1 MRIRSALLVL
11 LAVVALLV
19 PVPLASAAT
28 SLDLSVAVRA
38 EPSGAPVSLD
48 TTVYLPD
55 GTGTHPA
62 VLLAHGFGGSKD
74 SVQSQASSLVDDGFV
89 VITYS
94 ARGFG
99 KSGGKIHLD
108 DPDYE
113 VADARAVISAVLAS
127 PAGSRILLDKPGDP
141 RLGVAGGSY
150 GGALALMLAATDP
163 RVDTVVAS
171 ITWNDL
177 AQAFFP
183 DHAGTAIA
191 SSPGAAPSGGVT
203 GPLKQ
208 QWASL
213 FFLGEAGA
221 SSRAAG
227 SADATDPVFGDST
240 ASAAAPQPSVSA
252 PTSSQPQTSD
262 PCGRFDPTICAG
274 FLSASSSGQPS
285 AELLAMLRA
294 HSPAA
299 FLSRLKVPTF
309 LVQGMNDT
317 LFGVDQADATARTLS
332 AQGTPVAMRWMDGGH
347 DGTSSTQA
355 ADDQAQVTW
364 LRHYLLRDAATV
376 PAFVF
381 ADPLGRRQNT
391 ATLERA
397 SGSSYV
403 DAATWRDQPIDGSTQ
418 AIISPPGGL
427 PVSNTLLPQAASL
440 GASLPTYSLAALPGL
455 SAAYDTPAFTAQTKV
470 VGAPRLKLTVRS
482 SGPVSTLFLSV
493 WTVNGGTA
501 TLARSL
507 VAPVRVTGPVGQAH
521 TVDVS
526 LPAATWNFP
535 AGTSLRVLVT
545 PTDSTFANS
554 TVARADSVSISQ
566 FQLPQVASVA
576 LPAAGS
582 GGVDRE
588 SLGVALAVAAL
599 LAVFGLWAWRDRRAV
614 APADAALA
622 DVPLVVSGLTQTFKD
637 GHRAVDDV
645 SWRAESGQI
654 VGLLGPNGAGKT
666 TTLRMMLGLIRP
678 DAGETRILGDQVVPG
693 ASVLARVGALV
704 EGPGFLPHLTGR
716 ANLQAYWAATGR
728 AAAEAHYD
736 EALSVAALG
745 DAIDRPVR
753 SYSQGMR
760 QRLGIAQAMLGL
772 PSVLILDEP
781 TNGLD
786 PPQIAAMRPILQEYA
801 AGGRTVIVSSHLL
814 AEVEQTCTHIVVMN
828 AGRVVTTGPV
838 AELVANSDTTVL
850 EVTSLD
856 GLSALKAVP
865 GVEVSVVSDTEV
877 VVTSSLPRASVVAA
891 AVGAGMAVTGVS
903 SRKHLEEVFLGMIAS
918 SSASADVSPDALRRI
933 RDR

>member
-11 LAVVALLV
+11 LAAVAFLA
-19 PVPLASAAT
+19 PVPIARAAT
-28 SLDLSVAVRA
+28 SIDLSVPVRA
-38 EPSGAPVSLD
+38 EPSGAAVSLD
-48 TTVYLPD
+48 ATVSMPS
-55 GTGTHPA
+55 GSGRHPV

-74 SVQSQASSLVDDGFV
+74 SVRPQATSLVDDGFV

-99 KSGGKIHLD
+99 TSGGNIHLD
-108 DPDYE
+108 DPGYE

-127 PAGSRILLDKPGDP
+127 SAASRITLDKPGDP
-141 RLGVAGGSY
+141 RLGVVGGSY

-183 DHAGTAIA
+183 DHAGTSIA
-191 SSPGAAPSGGVT
+191 ASPGAAPSGGVT

-213 FFLGEAGA
+213 FFLGQAG
-221 SSRAAG
+221 G
-227 SADATDPVFGDST
+227 TTDST
-240 ASAAAPQPSVSA
+240 AG
-252 PTSSQPQTSD
+252 TTD

-285 AELLAMLRA
+285 AQLLAMLRA

-317 LFGVDQADATARTLS
+317 LFGVDQADATARTLA

-347 DGTSSTQA
+347 DGTSSTQT
-355 ADDQAQVTW
+355 ADEQAQVTW
-364 LRHYLLRDAATV
+364 LRHYLLGNAATV

-381 ADPLGRRQNT
+381 ADPLRRRQSA
-391 ATLERA
+391 ATLQRA

-403 DAATWRDQPIDGSTQ
+403 DAATWRDQPIDGATKT
-418 AIISPPGGL
+418 IISPPGGL
-427 PVSNTLLPQAASL
+427 PASNTLLPQAASL
-440 GASLPTYSLAALPGL
+440 GTSLPTYSLAALSGL
-455 SAAYDTPAFTAQTKV
+455 SAAYDTPAFAAQTKI

-482 SGPVSTLFLSV
+482 TGPVSTLFLSV
-493 WTVNGGTA
+493 WTVNGDTA
-501 TLARSL
+501 TLTRSL
-507 VAPVRVTGPVGQAH
+507 VAPIRVSGAAGQPH

-526 LPAATWNFP
+526 LPAATWTFP

-554 TVARADSVSISQ
+554 TVARGDSVSISQ
-566 FQLPQVASVA
+566 LQLPQVASTA
-576 LPAAGS
+576 LPVAGA

-588 SLGVALAVAAL
+588 SLGVGLAIAAL
-599 LAVFGLWAWRDRRAV
+599 LMVFGLWAWRDRRAV
-614 APADAALA
+614 LPDDASVA

-645 SWRAESGQI
+645 SWRAERGQI

-666 TTLRMMLGLIRP
+666 TTLRMVLGLIRP
-678 DAGETRILGDQVVPG
+678 DAGQTRILGDQVVPG
-693 ASVLARVGALV
+693 AAVLGRVGALV

-728 AAAEAHYD
+728 PASEAHYD
-736 EALSVAALG
+736 EALAVAALA

-772 PSVLILDEP
+772 PEVLILDEP

-838 AELVANSDTTVL
+838 AELIANSDTTVL
-850 EVTSLD
+850 EVASLD
-856 GLSALKAVP
+856 GLDALRAVP
-865 GVEVSVVSDTEV
+865 DVEVSVVSDTEV

-903 SRKHLEEVFLGMIAS
+903 SRKHLEDVFLGMIAAS
-918 SSASADVSPDALRRI
+918 SSASDTSPDALRRI
-933 RDR
+933 RAR

>member
-11 LAVVALLV
+11 LVLVAWLI
-19 PVPLASAAT
+19 PIPLAQAATSQTPSAT
-28 SLDLSVAVRA
+28 SLDLSVPVGA
-38 EPSGAPVSLD
+38 EPSGASVSLD
-48 TTVYLPD
+48 TTVLLPAD
-55 GTGTHPA
+55 SARHPV

-74 SVQSQASSLVDDGFV
+74 SVRSQASSLVGDGFV

-113 VADARAVISAVLAS
+113 VADARAVITAVLAS
-127 PAGSRILLDKPGDP
+127 PAASRIVMDKPGDP

-183 DHAGTAIA
+183 NHAGTSIA
-191 SSPGAAPSGGVT
+191 ASPGSSPSDGVI

-213 FFLGEAGA
+213 FFLGQVGGTRPSPAP
-221 SSRAAG
+221 
-227 SADATDPVFGDST
+227 ATTPST
-240 ASAAAPQPSVSA
+240 
-252 PTSSQPQTSD
+252 TSSAD

-285 AELLAMLRA
+285 ASLLAMLRA

-299 FLSRLKVPTF
+299 FLSRVKVPTF

-317 LFGVDQADATARTLS
+317 LFGIDQADATARTLA

-347 DGTSSTQA
+347 DGTSSTQS
-355 ADDQAQVTW
+355 ADEQAQVTW
-364 LRHYLLRDAATV
+364 LRHYLLGDAATV
-376 PAFVF
+376 PAFVY
-381 ADPLGRRQNT
+381 ADPLGRRQST

-403 DAATWRDQPIDGSTQ
+403 DAATWRDQSIDGATKT
-418 AIISPPGGL
+418 IISPPGGL
-427 PVSNTLLPQAASL
+427 PVSNTLLPQTESL
-440 GASLPTYSLAALPGL
+440 GTGLPTYSLAALPGL
-455 SAAYDTPAFTAQTKV
+455 SAAYDTPAFTAQTRI

-482 SGPVSTLFLSV
+482 TGPVSTLFLSV
-493 WTVNGGTA
+493 WTVNSGTA

-507 VAPVRVTGPVGQAH
+507 VAPVRVSGPAGQAH

-526 LPAATWNFP
+526 LPAATWTFP
-535 AGTSLRVLVT
+535 AGTSLRILVT
-545 PTDSTFANS
+545 PTDSTFANA
-554 TVARADSVSISQ
+554 TAARSDSVSIAQ
-566 FQLPQVASVA
+566 FQLPQVASMA
-576 LPAAGS
+576 LPAAGA

-588 SLGVALAVAAL
+588 SLGVGLAIAAL
-599 LAVFGLWAWRDRRAV
+599 LVGFGLWAWRDRRAIS
-614 APADAALA
+614 PADASLA
-622 DVPLVVSGLTQTFKD
+622 EVPLVVSGLTQTFKD

-666 TTLRMMLGLIRP
+666 TTLRMVLGLIRP

-693 ASVLARVGALV
+693 AGVLSRVGALV

-728 AAAEAHYD
+728 PEQEAHYD

-745 DAIDRPVR
+745 EAVDRPVR

-772 PSVLILDEP
+772 PAVLILDEP

-838 AELVANSDTTVL
+838 ADLIEGSDTTVL
-850 EVTSLD
+850 EVLSLE
-856 GLSALKAVP
+856 GLDALRAVP
-865 GVEVSVVSDTEV
+865 DIEVSVVSDTEV

-891 AVGAGMAVTGVS
+891 AVGSGMAVTGVS
-903 SRKHLEEVFLGMIAS
+903 SRKHLEEVFLGMIAAAGS
-918 SSASADVSPDALRRI
+918 SDGSPADASPDALRRI
-933 RDR
+933 RAR

>member
-11 LAVVALLV
+11 LAVMALLL
-19 PVPLASAAT
+19 PAPLAHAAT
-28 SLDLSVAVRA
+28 SLDLSVPVRA
-38 EPSGAPVSLD
+38 EPSGEPVSLD
-48 TTVYLPD
+48 TTVYLP
-55 GTGTHPA
+55 GGSGTHPV

-74 SVQSQASSLVDDGFV
+74 SVRPQATSLVDDGFV
-89 VITYS
+89 VVTYS

-127 PAGSRILLDKPGDP
+127 PAGSRITLDKAGDP

-183 DHAGTAIA
+183 NHAGTAIA
-191 SSPGAAPSGGVT
+191 DSPGATPSGGVT

-213 FFLGEAGA
+213 FFLGQVGA
-221 SSRAAG
+221 STDSSSAASPSDASSSAG
-227 SADATDPVFGDST
+227 STG
-240 ASAAAPQPSVSA
+240 
-252 PTSSQPQTSD
+252 D

-285 AELLAMLRA
+285 PELLAMLRA

-317 LFGVDQADATARTLS
+317 LFGVDQADATARALS

-347 DGTSSTQA
+347 DGTSSTQST
-355 ADDQAQVTW
+355 DEQAQVTW
-364 LRHYLLRDAATV
+364 LRHYLLDDAATV

-381 ADPLGRRQNT
+381 ADPLGRRQST

-403 DAATWRDQPIDGSTQ
+403 DAATWRDQPIDGATKT
-418 AIISPPGGL
+418 IISPPGGL

-440 GASLPTYSLAALPGL
+440 GTSLPTYSLAALPGL
-455 SAAYDTPAFTAQTKV
+455 SAAYDTPAFTAQTRV

-482 SGPVSTLFLSV
+482 TGPVSTLFLSV
-493 WTVNGGTA
+493 WTVNDGIA

-507 VAPVRVTGPVGQAH
+507 VAPVRVSGPTGQSH
-521 TVDVS
+521 TVEVS
-526 LPAATWNFP
+526 LPAATWSFP

-554 TVARADSVSISQ
+554 TVARSDSVSISK
-566 FQLPQVASVA
+566 FELPQVASAA
-576 LPAAGS
+576 LPGAGA

-588 SLGVALAVAAL
+588 SLGVGLAIAAL
-599 LAVFGLWAWRDRRAV
+599 LVVFGLWAWRDRRAV
-614 APADAALA
+614 APADAGLA
-622 DVPLVVSGLTQTFKD
+622 EVPLVVSGLTQTFKD

-666 TTLRMMLGLIRP
+666 TTLRMVLGLIRP

-693 ASVLARVGALV
+693 AAVLGRVGALV

-728 AAAEAHYD
+728 PAAEAFYD

-838 AELVANSDTTVL
+838 ADLVANSDTTVL
-850 EVTSLD
+850 EVVSLD
-856 GLSALKAVP
+856 GLSELRVVP

-877 VVTSSLPRASVVAA
+877 VVTSALPRASVVAA
-891 AVGAGMAVTGVS
+891 AVEAGMAVTGVS

-918 SSASADVSPDALRRI
+918 SAASADVSPDALRRI

>member
-11 LAVVALLV
+11 LAAVAFLA
-19 PVPLASAAT
+19 PVPIARAAT
-28 SLDLSVAVRA
+28 SIDLSVPVRA
-38 EPSGAPVSLD
+38 EPSGAAVSLD
-48 TTVYLPD
+48 TTVVMPA
-55 GTGTHPA
+55 GSGRHPV

-74 SVQSQASSLVDDGFV
+74 SVRPQASSLVDGGFV

-99 KSGGKIHLD
+99 KSGGNIHLD

-127 PAGSRILLDKPGDP
+127 SAASRITLDKPGDP
-141 RLGVAGGSY
+141 RLGVVGGSY

-183 DHAGTAIA
+183 DHAGTSIA
-191 SSPGAAPSGGVT
+191 ASPGAAPSGGVT

-213 FFLGEAGA
+213 FFLGQVG
-221 SSRAAG
+221 G
-227 SADATDPVFGDST
+227 TTDST
-240 ASAAAPQPSVSA
+240 
-252 PTSSQPQTSD
+252 TGTTD

-285 AELLAMLRA
+285 AQLLAMLRA

-317 LFGVDQADATARTLS
+317 LFGVDQADATARTLA

-355 ADDQAQVTW
+355 GDEQAQVTW
-364 LRHYLLRDAATV
+364 LQHYLLGDAATV

-381 ADPLGRRQNT
+381 ADPLGRRQST
-391 ATLERA
+391 ATLQRA
-397 SGSSYV
+397 SGASYV
-403 DAATWRDQPIDGSTQ
+403 DAATWRDQPIDGATKT
-418 AIISPPGGL
+418 IISPPGGL

-440 GASLPTYSLAALPGL
+440 GTSLPTYSLAALPGL
-455 SAAYDTPAFTAQTKV
+455 SAAYDTPAFAAQTKI

-482 SGPVSTLFLSV
+482 TGPVSTLFLSV
-493 WTVNGGTA
+493 WTVNGDTA

-507 VAPVRVTGPVGQAH
+507 VAPIRVSGATGQPH

-526 LPAATWNFP
+526 LPAATWTFP

-566 FQLPQVASVA
+566 LQLPQVASTA
-576 LPAAGS
+576 LPVAGA

-588 SLGVALAVAAL
+588 SLGVGLAIAAL
-599 LAVFGLWAWRDRRAV
+599 LVVFGLWAWRDRRAV
-614 APADAALA
+614 LPADASVA

-645 SWRAESGQI
+645 SWRAERGQI
-654 VGLLGPNGAGKT
+654 LGLLGPNGAGKT
-666 TTLRMMLGLIRP
+666 TTLRMVLGLIRP
-678 DAGETRILGDQVVPG
+678 DAGQTRILGDQVVPG
-693 ASVLARVGALV
+693 AAVLGRVGALV

-728 AAAEAHYD
+728 SATEAHYD
-736 EALSVAALG
+736 EALAVAALA

-772 PSVLILDEP
+772 PEVLILDEP

-838 AELVANSDTTVL
+838 AELIANSDTTVL
-850 EVTSLD
+850 EVASLD
-856 GLSALKAVP
+856 GLDALRAVP
-865 GVEVSVVSDTEV
+865 DVEVSVVSDTEV

-903 SRKHLEEVFLGMIAS
+903 SRKHLEDVFLGMIAAS
-918 SSASADVSPDALRRI
+918 SSASDMSPDALRRI
-933 RDR
+933 RAR

>member
-19 PVPLASAAT
+19 PAPLASAAT
-28 SLDLSVAVRA
+28 SLDLSVPVRA
-38 EPSGAPVSLD
+38 EPSGAAVSLD
-48 TTVYLPD
+48 TTVYLP
-55 GTGTHPA
+55 GGSGRHPV

-74 SVQSQASSLVDDGFV
+74 SVRAQASSLVNDGFV

-113 VADARAVISAVLAS
+113 VADARAVITAVLAS
-127 PAGSRILLDKPGDP
+127 SAGPRILLDKPGDP

-183 DHAGTAIA
+183 NHAGTSIA

-213 FFLGEAGA
+213 FFLGQVG
-221 SSRAAG
+221 G
-227 SADATDPVFGDST
+227 ST
-240 ASAAAPQPSVSA
+240 ASSSPSAA
-252 PTSSQPQTSD
+252 TGSQ
-262 PCGRFDPTICAG
+262 CGRFDPTICAG

-285 AELLAMLRA
+285 PELLAMLRA

-381 ADPLGRRQNT
+381 ADPLSRRQST
-391 ATLERA
+391 ATLERS

-403 DAATWRDQPIDGSTQ
+403 DAATWRNHPIDGASKT
-418 AIISPPGGL
+418 IISPPGGL

-440 GASLPTYSLAALPGL
+440 GTSLPTYSLAALPGL
-455 SAAYDTPAFTAQTKV
+455 SAAYDTPAFTAQTRV

-482 SGPVSTLFLSV
+482 TAPVSTLFLSV
-493 WTVNGGTA
+493 WTVNDGTA

-507 VAPVRVTGPVGQAH
+507 VAPVRVSGPTGQSH
-521 TVDVS
+521 TVEVS
-526 LPAATWNFP
+526 LPAATWSFP

-554 TVARADSVSISQ
+554 TVARSDSVSISK
-566 FQLPQVASVA
+566 FELPQVASAA
-576 LPAAGS
+576 LPGAGA

-588 SLGVALAVAAL
+588 SLGVGLAIAAL
-599 LAVFGLWAWRDRRAV
+599 LVVFGLWAWRDRRAV
-614 APADAALA
+614 APADAGLA
-622 DVPLVVSGLTQTFKD
+622 EVPLVVSGLTQTFKD

-666 TTLRMMLGLIRP
+666 TTLRMVLGLIRP

-693 ASVLARVGALV
+693 AAVLGRVGALV

-728 AAAEAHYD
+728 PAAEAFYD

-838 AELVANSDTTVL
+838 ADLVANSDTTVL
-850 EVTSLD
+850 EVVSLD
-856 GLSALKAVP
+856 GLSELRVVP
-865 GVEVSVVSDTEV
+865 GVEVSVVSETEV
-877 VVTSSLPRASVVAA
+877 VVTSALPRASVVAA
-891 AVGAGMAVTGVS
+891 AVEAGMAVTGVS

-918 SSASADVSPDALRRI
+918 SAASADVSPDALRRI

>member
-11 LAVVALLV
+11 LAVIALLIPV
-19 PVPLASAAT
+19 PVAQAAT
-28 SLDLSVAVRA
+28 SLDLSVPVRV
-38 EPSGAPVSLD
+38 EPDGASVALD
-48 TTVYLPD
+48 TTVFLP
-55 GTGTHPA
+55 TGSGSHPM
-62 VLLAHGFGGSKD
+62 VLLAHGFGGSKK
-74 SVQSQASSLVDDGFV
+74 SVEPQARSLASDGFV
-89 VITYS
+89 VVTYS

-99 KSGGKIHLD
+99 SSGGRIHLV

-113 VADARAVISAVLAS
+113 VADARAVISAVLGS
-127 PAGSRILLDKPGDP
+127 PAAPRIAMNKPGDP
-141 RLGVAGGSY
+141 RLAAVGGSY

-163 RVDTVVAS
+163 RVDTVIAS

-183 DHAGTAIA
+183 QHAGTAIG
-191 SSPGAAPSGGVT
+191 SSPAGLPTGGVT

-213 FFLGEAGA
+213 FFLGQAGRGA
-221 SSRAAG
+221 AEGSSPAI
-227 SADATDPVFGDST
+227 
-240 ASAAAPQPSVSA
+240 
-252 PTSSQPQTSD
+252 SSG
-262 PCGRFDPTICAG
+262 CGRFDPTICAQ
-274 FLSASSSGQPS
+274 FLQASQTGSPS
-285 AELLAMLRA
+285 DALLAMLRA

-317 LFGVDQADATARTLS
+317 LFGLDQADATARTLS
-332 AQGTPVAMRWMDGGH
+332 AQGTPVTMRWMDGGH
-347 DGTSSTQA
+347 DGTSSTA
-355 ADDQAQVTW
+355 DADDAAVRTW
-364 LRHYLLRDAATV
+364 LQHELLGASASV
-376 PAFVF
+376 PSFVF
-381 ADPLGRRQNT
+381 ADPLGRRQTT

-397 SGSSYV
+397 SGASYV
-403 DAATWRDQPIDGSTQ
+403 DAATWRDQPIDQ
-418 AIISPPGGL
+418 ATKAIVSPPGGL
-427 PVSNTLLPQAASL
+427 PVSNTLLPQAASP
-440 GASLPTYSLAALPGL
+440 ATSLPTYSLAALPGL
-455 SAAYDTPAFTAQTKV
+455 SAAYDTPAFTAQTTV

-493 WTVNGGTA
+493 WTVNGETA

-507 VAPVRVTGPVGQAH
+507 VAPVRVSGTPGQSH
-521 TVDVS
+521 PVDVA
-526 LPAATWNFP
+526 LPAATWSFP
-535 AGTSLRVLVT
+535 AGTSLRILIT

-554 TVARADSVSISQ
+554 TAAREDSVSISRLR
-566 FQLPQVASVA
+566 LPQVSSVA
-576 LPAAGS
+576 LPAAGAGS
-582 GGVDRE
+582 RDWESIGVGAAI
-588 SLGVALAVAAL
+588 LAL
-599 LAVFGLWAWRDRRAV
+599 LVAFGLWAWRDRRAV
-614 APADAALA
+614 AAPDAGLA

-666 TTLRMMLGLIRP
+666 TTLRMVLGLIRP

-693 ASVLARVGALV
+693 APVLGRVGALV
-704 EGPGFLPHLTGR
+704 EGPGFLPHLSGR
-716 ANLQAYWAATGR
+716 ANLQAYWAAAGR
-728 AAAEAHYD
+728 PAAEAHYD
-736 EALSVAALG
+736 EALAVAALG

-772 PSVLILDEP
+772 PEVLILDEP

-850 EVTSLD
+850 EVSSLD
-856 GLSALKAVP
+856 GLAALRTVP
-865 GVEVSVVSDTEV
+865 GVEVSVVSDTEM

-903 SRKHLEEVFLGMIAS
+903 SRKHLEEVFLGMIAASGAS
-918 SSASADVSPDALRRI
+918 SDLSPDALRRI